1 MAEDNVDRERDE
13 KDEEILE
20 RLRALEQRDAK
31 RQKSGAAGQ
40 VLRGLGG
47 LIPGLDGIVDGL
59 EESEAFQERLATIN
73 AKLEA
78 ELGEASSRV
87 GSERESGA
95 PHPVYRNAPRAAAPN
110 PPPSR
115 EPLVDVF
122 DEGDHLLIVAEL
134 PGAAKQGIAIEVQE
148 AGLVLSAGAPGRAYY
163 KQVALPCPVQGEPAT
178 SYSNGVLQ
186 VTLAKRV
193 G

>member
-47 LIPGLDGIVDGL
+47 LIPGLDSIVDGL

-87 GSERESGA
+87 GGERNPAHRTRCTETA
-95 PHPVYRNAPRAAAPN
+95 RAAAPN